1 MFDAPSTVAFDA
13 DAPMMVMDT
22 SALIGA
28 SEQAL
33 SLAAAC
39 GATWLEAAVTNPD
52 GGKRLVV
59 YDEGWRMLADPYM
72 LAKMSEQWRL
82 ARTYGIANL
91 LIMHKVADLNEIGD
105 STSGHRQKALGLLTE
120 ADTRIIYR
128 QKHDAMRLTKEA
140 LGLTEAE
147 CEHVENLPK
156 GVGLWKVGNRSFIV
170 ANRVTTDELEVFG
183 TDDRML

>member
-140 LGLTEAE
+140 LGLPKLSASTWRTFPRASGSGRWGTAPSSSPTE
-147 CEHVENLPK
+147 
-156 GVGLWKVGNRSFIV
+156 
-170 ANRVTTDELEVFG
+170 
-183 TDDRML
+183 

>member
-1 MFDAPSTVAFDA
+1 MPVQCDLDGWWP
-13 DAPMMVMDT
+13 P
-22 SALIGA
+22 
-28 SEQAL
+28 
-33 SLAAAC
+33 AC
-39 GATWLEAAVTNPD
+39 GLVSQAND
-52 GGKRLVV
+52 GVQGSMTSFFANILQGTASWIWSFITGAFSVSDVERLA
-59 YDEGWRMLADPYM
+59 MLADPYM

-105 STSGHRQKALGLLTE
+105 SSSGHRQKALGLLTE

-140 LGLTEAE
+140 LGLSEAE

-183 TDDRML
+183 TDDRMI

>member
-52 GGKRLVV
+52 GGKRHRGL
-59 YDEGWRMLADPYM
+59 RRRLADAGGP
-72 LAKMSEQWRL
+72 LHAGQ
-82 ARTYGIANL
+82 
-91 LIMHKVADLNEIGD
+91 NE
-105 STSGHRQKALGLLTE
+105 
-120 ADTRIIYR
+120 
-128 QKHDAMRLTKEA
+128 
-140 LGLTEAE
+140 
-147 CEHVENLPK
+147 
-156 GVGLWKVGNRSFIV
+156 
-170 ANRVTTDELEVFG
+170 
-183 TDDRML
+183 